1 MNNEHME
8 IRGHVQNGVVVL
20 EGGPALPEGA
30 AVTVRFP
37 ATVESQSP
45 VQKKRIQ
52 VPLVRTNEP
61 GSVHLTGKRIGEI
74 LDDELLLPRH

>member
-1 MNNEHME
+1 ME
-8 IRGHVQNGVVVL
+8 IRGHVRNGVVVL

-30 AVTVRFP
+30 AVTVRYP
-37 ATVESQSP
+37 ATAESQSA

-61 GSVHLTGKRIGEI
+61 GTVHLTGKRIGEI
-74 LDDELLLPRH
+74 LDDEDASSRH